1 MIDISK
7 WAFENKKLIYFL
19 IAVLIV
25 GGAYSSYEMSKLE
38 DPEVTVKVAMVVTTY
53 PGASAHQVELEVTD
67 VLEKNIRTMG
77 NIDNVESYSY
87 NDLSLIQVE
96 LKTTVKE
103 ADVEQC
109 WDLLRRKVANAQA
122 ELPEGAATP
131 LVKDDFGNVYGMFYA
146 LTGDGLQDRE
156 LSDYAELIKREVS
169 ELDGVERVDL
179 YGKREECINISLLQD
194 RMANLG
200 VKPAEVLATLNGQ
213 NKTTYTGYYDNGDN
227 RIRVTVSDKFKTVED
242 IGRMLIQG
250 HDDDQLRLS
259 DIARIEKD
267 YENPTR
273 NELFYDRQRAMGIL
287 IAASS
292 GSDIIKIGKRVEQK
306 LDELKAERLPTGVE
320 CHKVFY
326 QPERVSGSLGT
337 FILNLI
343 ESVIIVVVILMITMG
358 FKSGVIIGISL
369 VVTVFGSF
377 LFLYFVDGTMQRVS
391 LASFVLAMGMLVDN
405 AIVIIDGIL
414 VDLKAGKSRME
425 AMTAIGRQTAMPL
438 LGATLI
444 AIIAFLP
451 IFMSPDT
458 AGVYTRD
465 LFIVLA
471 VSLLL
476 SWVLALVHVPLMAN
490 RILHPEVSKEAST
503 TGKRVYEGKIYAVLR
518 SLLRFSL
525 AHRWSFVFAMVALVA
540 LSAFSYRFMK
550 QGFFP
555 DMVYDQLYMEYKLP
569 EGTNYTRVTRD
580 LEEIEAYLKTR
591 PEVTHVTASVGGT
604 PGRYNLVRNIANPS
618 LAYGELIIDFTSPDA
633 LVDNMPEIQQYLSSR
648 YPDAYV
654 KLNRYNLMF
663 KKYPI
668 EAQFTGPDP
677 VVLHQLADSAR
688 SIMESCPDVYLITTD
703 WEPQIPVLTI
713 EYDQPTARAIGLSRN
728 DVSLSLLSATSGIPI
743 GSFHEGIHRDN
754 IYLRCL
760 DEQGRPIEDLDNT
773 QIFSSFPSLNG
784 LLTQEMMMK
793 LKTGTLSKDELVE
806 TLMGT
811 TPLKQIS
818 KRIDVQW
825 EDPVVPRYNGQRSQR
840 VQCSPVPGIE
850 TEKARQS
857 IAAQIEQIPLPDG
870 YKLQWQ
876 GERNASTK
884 SMQYLFKNFPFAIIL
899 MISILIMLFKDYRKP
914 IIIFCCIPLVFV
926 GVVAVMLLTGK
937 TFNFVAIVGTLGLIG
952 MIIKN
957 GIVLMDE
964 ITLQISQGVEPVT
977 ALIDSSQSRLRPV
990 MMASLT
996 TILGMIPLLPD
1007 AMFGSLAASI
1017 MGGLLFGTLITLL
1030 FIPILYA
1037 LFFHIKKTD
1046 K

>member
-1 MIDISK
+1 MNLAEYALNNRALVK
-7 WAFENKKLIYFL
+7 FL
-19 IAVLIV
+19 IAVLVV
-25 GGAYSSYEMSKLE
+25 GGIFSFVSMSKLE
-38 DPEVTVKVAMVVTTY
+38 DPEIKVKQALVVTVY
-53 PGASAHQVELEVTD
+53 PGASAHKVELEVTD
-67 VLEKNIRTMG
+67 VLEKEIRAMG
-77 NIDNVESYSY
+77 DIASVESKSMA
-87 NDLSLIQVE
+87 DLSIITVE
-96 LKTTVKE
+96 LESTVPPAE
-103 ADVEQC
+103 LEQK
-109 WDLLRRKVANAQA
+109 WDILRRRVTNAASQ
-122 ELPEGAATP
+122 LPDGCVTP
-131 LVKDDFGNVYGMFYA
+131 VVKDDFGDVYGMFYA
-146 LTGDGLQDRE
+146 MTTDGIADEEMVEYANLVKRELQD
-156 LSDYAELIKREVS
+156 IP
-169 ELDGVERVDL
+169 GVRRVDI
-179 YGKREECINISLLQD
+179 YGDRKPCINIDIIQD
-194 RMANLG
+194 KMANLG
-200 VKPAEVLATLNGQ
+200 VHPAEILATLNNQ
-213 NKTTYTGYYDNGDN
+213 NKTVYSGY
-227 RIRVTVSDKFKTVED
+227 FKTGKSRLRIGVDDSYESIRD
-242 IGRMLIQG
+242 IENLLIQG
-250 HDDDQLRLS
+250 HENDQLRLRDVAS
-259 DIARIEKD
+259 VTRGYQD
-267 YENPTR
+267 PSR
-273 NELFYDRQRAMGIL
+273 NEMRYDTVRALGISISMEKGGNIVTL
-287 IAASS
+287 GEKVDARLEQLKSS
-292 GSDIIKIGKRVEQK
+292 RIPVGIDFQ
-306 LDELKAERLPTGVE
+306 
-320 CHKVFY
+320 KVFF
-326 QPERVSGSLGT
+326 QPDRVREAIGT
-337 FILNLI
+337 FMINLV
-343 ESVIIVVVILMITMG
+343 ESVLVVILVLMLTMG
-358 FKSGVIIGISL
+358 FRSGVIIGTGL
-369 VVTVFGSF
+369 VIIVLGAFVI
-377 LFLYFVDGTMQRVS
+377 LYLLDGTLQRVS
-391 LASFVLAMGMLVDN
+391 LAALIVAMGMLVDN

-476 SWVLALVHVPLMAN
+476 SWVLALVHVPLMAD
-490 RILHPEVSKEAST
+490 RILHPEISAAT
-503 TGKRVYEGKIYAVLR
+503 TAAGKRVYEGKIYAVLR
-518 SLLRFSL
+518 SLLKFSL
-525 AHRWSFVFAMVALVA
+525 AHRWSFVFTMIALVL

-569 EGTNYTRVTRD
+569 EGTNSTRVARD
-580 LEEIEAYLKTR
+580 LEEIEVYLKKR
-591 PEVTHVTASVGGT
+591 PEVTHVTTSIGGT
-604 PGRYNLVRNIANPS
+604 PARYNLVRNVANPS
-618 LAYGELIIDFTSPDA
+618 LSYGELIIDFTSPDD
-633 LVDNMPEIQQYLSSR
+633 LVDNMAEIQQYLSQH

-654 KLNRYNLMF
+654 KMNRYNLMF

-668 EAQFTGPDP
+668 EVQFTGPDP
-677 VVLHQLADSAR
+677 AVLHQLADSAR
-688 SIMESCPDVYLITTD
+688 KIMENCPDVYLITTD

-713 EYDQPTARAIGLSRN
+713 EYDQPAARAIGLSRN
-728 DVSLSLLSATSGIPI
+728 DVSLSLLTATSGIPI
-743 GSFHEGIHRDN
+743 GSFYEGIHKDN

-760 DEQGRPIEDLDNT
+760 DEHGNPIENLGNT
-773 QIFSSFPSLNG
+773 QIFSSLPSLNG

-793 LKTGTLSKDELVE
+793 LKTGTLSKEELVE

-818 KRIDVQW
+818 KRIDVKW

-840 VQCSPVPGIE
+840 VQCSPVPGVE

-857 IAAQIEQIPLPDG
+857 IATQIEQIPLPDG
-870 YKLQWQ
+870 YRLQWQ

-914 IIIFCCIPLVFV
+914 VIIFCTIPLVFV
-926 GVVAVMLLTGK
+926 GVVTVMLLTGK

-964 ITLQISQGVEPVT
+964 ITLQINQGVEPVT